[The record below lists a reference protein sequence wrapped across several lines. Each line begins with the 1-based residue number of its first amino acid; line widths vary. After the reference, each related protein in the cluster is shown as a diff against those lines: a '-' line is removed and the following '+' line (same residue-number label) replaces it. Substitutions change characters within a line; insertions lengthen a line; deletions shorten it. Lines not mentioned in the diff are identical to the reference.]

1 MLFVVGA
8 LRAVIELIGL
18 CLLGQGVL
26 YVIAGAGR
34 ERNPI
39 YRLLALLTEPPRRLA
54 RMALPKRIPDGIIPT
69 ATFVVLFF
77 FWIGLAFMRSF
88 V

>member
-1 MLFVVGA
+1 MLFLVGA

-34 ERNPI
+34 ERNLV
-39 YRLLALLTEPPRRLA
+39 YKLLALLTEPPRRLV
-54 RMALPKRIPDGIIPT
+54 RLALPKPVPDGVVPT
-69 ATFVVLFF
+69 LTFALLFF
-77 FWIGLAFMRSF
+77 FWIGLAWMRTF

>member
-1 MLFVVGA
+1 MLFLVGA

-34 ERNPI
+34 ERNLV
-39 YRLLALLTEPPRRLA
+39 YRLLALLTEPPRHLVRV
-54 RMALPKRIPDGIIPT
+54 ALPRRVPDGIVPT
-69 ATFVVLFF
+69 LTFVLLFF
-77 FWIGLAFMRSF
+77 FWIGLAWVRSF